1 MITATT
7 APLRSRGA
15 LGLMFDPVFGALFWG
30 KMFSVVAVWTHG
42 IVAAIVMY
50 EATHSALMVG
60 LVGVVQFT
68 PQLILSPTSGKWAD
82 TGNPARQILLGRVL
96 CIAGSGFVAAWLFLE
111 PGLQGMSTAMPILLG
126 TALVGLGFVVGGPA
140 MQSIVPTLIRDGEL
154 PTAMALN
161 SIPMT
166 IGRIIGP
173 VAGAYIAAHF
183 GPAAGFAVSAG
194 LHLVF
199 AIFLVAV
206 RFPAPP
212 QMRTGTDYRVR
223 AALRYVWSDRPLL
236 LALIAVTTVGFA
248 SDPSITL
255 TPSVSDQL
263 GGGARLVGTLSAV
276 FGIGAAI
283 GMVVLALMRGRMA
296 SARVSSIGLAGLG
309 TGCAMLAVTA
319 GPAVA
324 ISGFALA
331 GLGFG
336 WAMTGLS
343 TVVQER
349 APQELR
355 GRIMALWLVGFLGSR
370 PIAAGLLG
378 GTADVLSV
386 QAAFAVAAVLTLAV
400 ALWCRPSNLVGPAP
414 APKPDD
420 CA

>member
-1 MITATT
+1 MITDTT
-7 APLRSRGA
+7 APPRVRGA
-15 LGLMFDPVFGALFWG
+15 LGLMFEPVFGALFWG

-50 EATHSALMVG
+50 DATHSALMVG
-60 LVGVVQFT
+60 LVGVVQFA

-82 TGNPARQILLGRVL
+82 TGNPARQILLGRLL
-96 CIAGSGFVAAWLFLE
+96 CVAGSGFVAAWLFLE
-111 PGLQGMSTAMPILLG
+111 PALQGTSVALPILLG
-126 TALVGLGFVVGGPA
+126 TGMVGLGFVVGGPA

-166 IGRIIGP
+166 IGRIAGP
-173 VAGAYIAAHF
+173 AAGAYLAAHF
-183 GPAAGFAVSAG
+183 GPATGFAVSAG

-212 QMRTGTDYRVR
+212 KHRSGADYRVR
-223 AALRYVWSDRPLL
+223 AALRYVWADRPLL
-236 LALIAVTTVGFA
+236 LALIAVATVGFA

-255 TPSVSDQL
+255 TPSLADQL
-263 GGGARLVGTLSAV
+263 GGGAKLVGAFSAT
-276 FGIGAAI
+276 FGIGAAV
-283 GMVVLALMRGRMA
+283 GMVVLAVLQGRMA

-309 TGCAMLAVTA
+309 AGCLVLAAATGPV
-319 GPAVA
+319 VA
-324 ISGFALA
+324 IAGFALA

-370 PIAAGLLG
+370 PIAALLLG
-378 GTADVLSV
+378 GTADLVSLR
-386 QAAFAVAAVLTLAV
+386 AAFAVAAALTLAV
-400 ALWCRPSNLVGPAP
+400 ALWCRPSNLLGPLPEHA
-414 APKPDD
+414 
-420 CA
+420 